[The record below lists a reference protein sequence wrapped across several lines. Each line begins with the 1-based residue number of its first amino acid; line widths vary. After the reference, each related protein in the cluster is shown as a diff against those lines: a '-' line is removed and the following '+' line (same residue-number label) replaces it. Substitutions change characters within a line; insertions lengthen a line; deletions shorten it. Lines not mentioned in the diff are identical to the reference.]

1 MSNHPLKPSI
11 AVIGLGYVG
20 LPLAIEFSK
29 FFKVVGFDIS
39 LKKII
44 SLRKGIDDNLEI
56 KKKHLKKKNIIFTN
70 DPKVLEQS
78 NIFIVC
84 VPTPILSNSKPDL
97 SYIINATK
105 LVGGFLKKDDLVI
118 YESTVFPGCTEDI
131 CNPILERISKLKIN
145 KDYILG
151 YSPERINPGDKKRK
165 LTKIAKVISAS
176 SKVGLI
182 KIYKIYSKVIK
193 AKIYKATSI
202 KVAEASK
209 ILENVQR
216 SLNISLINEV
226 SVIFKKMNINTKEVI
241 EAAKTKW
248 NFMDYR
254 PGLVGGHCIAVDPY
268 YLSYKAK
275 ELGVSSKLILS
286 GQEINESI
294 PKLISDKILK
304 ILSYKK
310 RIHHKILILGVT
322 FKENCPDLR
331 DSKVINIIDNLSNK
345 KNQIFIFDPWT
356 KKESLKKTLN
366 KKIIFLDQLNINRK
380 FDVIIIAVRHKIF
393 KKIGIKKI
401 KNLLK
406 KDGYIYDVK
415 NFFHQKYS
423 NETL

>member
-1 MSNHPLKPSI
+1 
-11 AVIGLGYVG
+11 VG

-29 FFKVVGFDIS
+29 FFRVIGFDINS
-39 LKKII
+39 KKII
-44 SLRKGIDDNLEI
+44 SLKKGIDENLEI
-56 KKKHLKKKNIIFTN
+56 KNNDFKKKNILFTN
-70 DPKVLEQS
+70 NPNALNETSV
-78 NIFIVC
+78 FIIC
-84 VPTPILSNSKPDL
+84 VPTPILRNFKPDL

-105 LVGGFLKKDDLVI
+105 LVGRFLKKDDLVI

-165 LTKIAKVISAS
+165 LTKIIKVISAS
-176 SKVGLI
+176 SKAGLI
-182 KIYKIYSKVIK
+182 KINKIYSKVIK
-193 AKIYKATSI
+193 AKIYKAASI

-241 EAAKTKW
+241 DAARTKW

-304 ILSYKK
+304 ILNYKK
-310 RIHHKILILGVT
+310 RSNHKILILGVT

-331 DSKVINIIDNLSNK
+331 DSKVLNIIDDLSNK

-356 KKESLKKTLN
+356 KKESLKKRLN
-366 KKIIFLDQLNINRK
+366 KKIIFLDQLNINYK

-401 KNLLK
+401 RNLLK

-415 NFFHQKYS
+415 NFFHQRHS

>member
-1 MSNHPLKPSI
+1 MSNSFSKPCI

-29 FFKVVGFDIS
+29 FFRVIGFDINS
-39 LKKII
+39 KKII
-44 SLRKGIDDNLEI
+44 SLKKGIDENLEI
-56 KKKHLKKKNIIFTN
+56 KNIDFKKKNILFTN
-70 DPKVLEQS
+70 NPNALHEAS
-78 NIFIVC
+78 FFIIC
-84 VPTPILSNSKPDL
+84 VPTPILPNFKPDL

-105 LVGGFLKKDDLVI
+105 LVGGFLKKGDLVI

-241 EAAKTKW
+241 EAARTKW

-366 KKIIFLDQLNINRK
+366 KKIIFLDQLNINSK

-406 KDGYIYDVK
+406 KGGYIYDVK